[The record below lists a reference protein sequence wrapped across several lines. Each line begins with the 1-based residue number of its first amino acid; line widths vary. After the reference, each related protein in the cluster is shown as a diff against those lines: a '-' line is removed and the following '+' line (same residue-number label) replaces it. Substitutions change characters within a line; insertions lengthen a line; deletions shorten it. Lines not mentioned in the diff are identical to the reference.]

1 MHFVYCKVVGDVVD
15 RYKYPTLIN
24 CFVYYVTSCKMSNW
38 IHNMLSAMCISC
50 MYMYMHCIQRAM
62 YNVMLCIYAHQNV
75 IHSKNDYDCMLC
87 LCALTIINHRV
98 CMHIDISGIAIPE
111 KHLAGRLNLRRIP
124 IAKLYTYTHEDP
136 SSHLWTPLMTPTQW
150 TLLAC
155 LLSIMQTCSP
165 LLGELIV
172 SRYDC
177 SRINNN

>member
-62 YNVMLCIYAHQNV
+62 YNVMLCIYMSTKMLYIA
-75 IHSKNDYDCMLC
+75 KNDYDCIAS

-98 CMHIDISGIAIPE
+98 CMDNDIPFHDISGIAIPE
-111 KHLAGRLNLRRIP
+111 KHPAGPLNLRRIP
-124 IAKLYTYTHEDP
+124 IAKLYTHNHEDP
-136 SSHLWTPLMTPTQW
+136 STHLWTPLMTPTQW
-150 TLLAC
+150 N
-155 LLSIMQTCSP
+155 P
-165 LLGELIV
+165 
-172 SRYDC
+172 
-177 SRINNN
+177 